1 MVQNGTFTKMAYQEP
16 LATTTRPGVMQ
27 VGTGL
32 SVSNGIVSTSGGGLA
47 NGYFYDTTIQTNP
60 VANAINTVGFNS
72 TAISSGV
79 SIVGGNQITVAGGG
93 TFNLQFTFQFDKTD
107 AGTDFVDVWL
117 RRNGSNVADSKTTLS
132 LVFNNAVLLAG
143 WSYLISLN
151 AGDNLQIVWTSL
163 DVNMRL
169 LTVPAQVGP
178 PLQPEA
184 PSARAVLIQV

>member
-1 MVQNGTFTKMAYQEP
+1 MAYQEP

-32 SVSNGIVSTSGGGLA
+32 SVLNGIVSTSGGGLA
-47 NGYFYDTTIQTNP
+47 VGYFYDTSTQTNP
-60 VANAINTVGFNS
+60 VGNAINIVGFNS
-72 TAISSGV
+72 TSISSGI
-79 SIVGGNQITVAGGG
+79 SMVGGSEITVAVGG

-107 AGTDFVDVWL
+107 AGTDIADVWL
-117 RRNGSNVADSKTTLS
+117 RRNGLDVADSKTTLS

-151 AGDNLQIVWTSL
+151 PGDNLQLVWTSL
-163 DVNMRL
+163 DVNLRL

-178 PLQPEA
+178 PAQPVS

>member
-1 MVQNGTFTKMAYQEP
+1 MALNGTFTEMAYQEP

-32 SVSNGIVSTSGGGLA
+32 SVLNGIVSTSGGGLA
-47 NGYFYDTTIQTNP
+47 VGYFYDTSTQTNP
-60 VANAINTVGFNS
+60 VGNAINIVGFNS
-72 TAISSGV
+72 TSISSGI
-79 SIVGGNQITVAGGG
+79 SMVGGSEITVAVGG

-107 AGTDFVDVWL
+107 AGTDIADVWL
-117 RRNGSNVADSKTTLS
+117 RRNGLDVADSKTTLS

-151 AGDNLQIVWTSL
+151 PGDNLQLVWTSL
-163 DVNMRL
+163 DVNLRL

-178 PLQPEA
+178 PAQPVS

>member
-1 MVQNGTFTKMAYQEP
+1 MAYQEP

-27 VGTGL
+27 VGAGL
-32 SVSNGIVSTSGGGLA
+32 SVSNGIVSTTGGALA
-47 NGYFYDTTIQTNP
+47 HGYFYDTTIQTNP

-72 TAISSGV
+72 TAISSGI
-79 SIVGGNQITVAGGG
+79 SMVGGNQITVAVGG
-93 TFNLQFTFQFDKTD
+93 TYNLQFTLQFDKTD
-107 AGTDFVDVWL
+107 SGTDVVDVWL
-117 RRNGSNVADSKTTLS
+117 RRNGLDVADSKTTLS

-151 AGDNLQIVWTSL
+151 PGDNLQLVWTSL

-169 LTVPAQVGP
+169 LAVPAQVGP
-178 PLQPEA
+178 PAQPVS